1 VFLSTLSISN
11 FRKLEVAELSFNR
24 ALNVIVGE
32 NNSGKT
38 AVIDALRSA
47 LVDRTV
53 ELDDLTFDP
62 KKNSYASP
70 VHLRVLFDGLSLED
84 EAAFLEALV
93 PTASPGTYNAALSV
107 IATKQGDVVT
117 REITVGANKSGA
129 AAFGLLQFR
138 RTAYLQALRDP
149 DSSTGLRPGRQSQL
163 ANLLRR
169 VTNEEERQKLV
180 DDALNANETL
190 KKHQSVANA
199 RQLLEDNLQALSG
212 PDYAQ
217 RPDLSFV
224 QPEFQRIA
232 GTLEAI
238 AADMNIGMNGL
249 GASNLYYV
257 AAVLADLVKDTSVR
271 YRCLMIEE
279 PEAHLHPHHQVLLLR
294 FLKQT
299 AANAQ
304 APVQVF
310 VTTHSPIL
318 ASQAANDGLLPLIHD
333 GEKFVARPVATNAGI
348 AQQAGLRQYLDST
361 RSELFFARKILLV
374 EGDAELLLFPSLGR
388 LLQIDLP
395 QRGVSV
401 VSAAGLNF
409 KTFLPFIR
417 GEILNVPVAI
427 VTDKDSSIDDGE
439 EVEADG
445 ESTEA
450 KDDRDPTPSNYYSSL
465 VKAVEGDSRIR
476 VFGGETTFEKEL
488 VAPKKNRSIAL
499 DAMSSIH
506 PIKTRRFRKTADL
519 ESPEFPELFYKKFF
533 GRGERTSKADF
544 ALALALTLDKLGAG
558 AFEVPAYIVSSMAYL
573 TQNNG

>member
-1 VFLSTLSISN
+1 
-11 FRKLEVAELSFNR
+11 LEVAQLSFNR

-38 AVIDALRSA
+38 AVIDAIRSA
-47 LVDRTV
+47 LVDRTI

-62 KKNSYASP
+62 KNNSYASP
-70 VHLRVLFDGLSLED
+70 LHLCAFFDGLSLED

-93 PTASPGTYNAALSV
+93 PTASPGTYKAALSV
-107 IATKQGDVVT
+107 IATKQGDVIT
-117 REITVGANKSGA
+117 REITAGANKSGA
-129 AAFGLLQFR
+129 AVFGLLQFR

-180 DDALNANETL
+180 DDALNANEAL
-190 KKHQSVANA
+190 KKHQSVENA
-199 RQLLEDNLQALSG
+199 RQLLEHNLQALSG

-279 PEAHLHPHHQVLLLR
+279 PEAHLHPHYQVLLLR
-294 FLKQT
+294 FLKET
-299 AANAQ
+299 AANAD
-304 APVQVF
+304 APIQIF

-333 GEKFVARPVATNAGI
+333 GTKFVARSIATHAGI
-348 AQQAGLRQYLDST
+348 AQQAALRQYLDST

-388 LLQIDLP
+388 LLQIDLA

-401 VSAAGLNF
+401 ISAAGLNF

-417 GEILNVPVAI
+417 GAILNVPVAI
-427 VTDKDSSIDDGE
+427 VTDKDSSIGEAESDG
-439 EVEADG
+439 D
-445 ESTEA
+445 STGI
-450 KDDRDPTPSNYYSSL
+450 KDNRPLTPSKYYSSL
-465 VKAVEGDSRIR
+465 ISDVQGDSRIR

-488 VAPKKNRSIAL
+488 VSPQRNRDIAL
-499 DAMSSIH
+499 DVMSSIR
-506 PIKTRRFRKTADL
+506 PTKTRRFRTTADR
-519 ESPEFPELFYKKFF
+519 ESAKFPELFYKEFF
-533 GRGERTSKADF
+533 GPGVHTSKADF
-544 ALALALTLDKLGAG
+544 ALALALKLDSLAAG
-558 AFEVPAYIVSSMAYL
+558 SFEVPSYIVSSMLYL
-573 TQNNG
+573 TQSND